1 MRAILLLCVWLVA
14 QGAWADEG
22 ALHQRIDALI
32 KQGAKGG
39 AAARQT
45 DDAEFFRR
53 IWLDFAGRIPTAQA
67 TKDFLAST
75 APDKRQKALE
85 ELFAAPTYADR
96 MADAFNVILLERRG
110 ENPDFKTYLKA
121 SFAANKPWDQLS
133 RELLNPDADN
143 EGARAAGFFLSKRLE
158 NYGQNPIDYPGLTRD
173 VGRLFLGMDLQ
184 CAECHNHLFIDD
196 YKQADFQ
203 GLFAVYRN
211 TFVRTD
217 VKFPAVGERAMAGKW
232 EFASVFDPAK
242 VQIGPR
248 SPGGKEFD
256 VPPPKV
262 DDKKKNPK
270 DLPPRPEFSGVDLLS
285 REITHRDNRQ
295 FAKNAANRIWFVLL
309 GRGIVHPLD
318 MHHSAN
324 PPSHPE
330 LLDLLAT
337 ELVAHNFDTKWL
349 LKEIALT
356 DAYQRSSQELD
367 AAKPADPARFLVA
380 IERRL
385 SSEQLMWSTLQAT
398 EDIGRATGATKN
410 DGAPPLPAADQIKK
424 GFNDA
429 FANDARDPEEVVNS
443 TVKGALFWR
452 NDASI
457 TQVLKRRPGN
467 LLDRLAGMSDNTQLV
482 DELYLA
488 VLSRRPGATEQAD
501 FVAFLSKSGSE
512 REIAIRDAVWALVS
526 SMEFFVNH

>member
-1 MRAILLLCVWLVA
+1 MRAILLLCLWLTTQA
-14 QGAWADEG
+14 ALADDG
-22 ALHQRIDALI
+22 SLHQRIDALVA
-32 KQGAKGG
+32 QGAKGG
-39 AAARQT
+39 AVAKPT

-53 IWLDFAGRIPTAQA
+53 IWLDFAGRIPTAQG
-67 TKDFLAST
+67 TKDFLANPAS
-75 APDKRQKALE
+75 DKRQKAIE
-85 ELFAAPTYADR
+85 ELFVAPAYADR

-211 TFVRTD
+211 MFVRTD

-242 VQIGPR
+242 VQTGPR

-256 VPPPKV
+256 VPPPKAGEAP
-262 DDKKKNPK
+262 KKNPP
-270 DLPPRPEFSGVDLLS
+270 PPRPEFSGVDLLS
-285 REITHRDNRQ
+285 KEITHRDNRQ
-295 FAKNAANRIWFVLL
+295 FAKNAANRIWFVLM

-337 ELVAHNFDTKWL
+337 ELVAHNFDIKWL

-356 DAYQRSSQELD
+356 ATYQRSSQEPD
-367 AAKPADPARFLVA
+367 PTKPADPARFLVA
-380 IERRL
+380 VERRL
-385 SSEQLMWSTLQAT
+385 SSEQLMWSTLQAIG
-398 EDIGRATGATKN
+398 DIERATGATKN
-410 DGAPPLPAADQIKK
+410 DGASPLPATDQIKK
-424 GFNDA
+424 GFSDA
-429 FANDARDPEEVVNS
+429 FANDARDPEETVNS

-452 NDASI
+452 NDAAF
-457 TQVLKRRPGN
+457 TQVLRRRPGN
-467 LLDRLAGMSDNTQLV
+467 LLDRLAAVQDNTQLV
-482 DELYLA
+482 DELYLSI
-488 VLSRRPGATEQAD
+488 LSRRPSSNEQVD
-501 FVAFLSKSGSE
+501 FVAFLSKPGSD
-512 REIAIRDAVWALVS
+512 RDAAIRDAAWALIS